1 MSEELARWKAQAQA
15 VTIVR
20 DDWGI
25 AHVRGGTD
33 AEAIFGLMYAQAE
46 DDFNRIET
54 NYINALGRLAQA
66 EGESAIYNDLR
77 MRLFID
83 ASDLEARYA
92 ASPPWLQA
100 LMDAWADGLNY
111 YLAVHPN
118 VTPRVIKHF
127 EPWMALSFTEG
138 SVGGDIER
146 VSLEAL
152 EAFYGTR
159 DTASA
164 GEETPAAQTYFQD
177 SSGSNGFAIAPC
189 NTAGG
194 RALLLINPHPDFFF
208 RSEVQV
214 ESEQGL
220 NVYGTVTWGQFF
232 VYQGFNE
239 RAGWAHTTTGADVI
253 DEYTETIVPRGGHLF
268 YRHGDSERPVEVST
282 IVIPYRTAA
291 GTLARRRFTV
301 YRTHHGPI
309 VRQAD
314 GQWIAV
320 ALMHRP
326 VEALSQSFLRTK
338 ARDYLSFRR
347 VAELKANSLANT
359 IFADADGNIAYFH
372 PQFIPRRDDR
382 FDFTQ
387 PVDGADPATDWNGLH
402 ALEEA
407 PHLLNPPNGWIANTN
422 NWPYSAAGPFSPD
435 AKDYP
440 RYMDTAGEN
449 PRGINAARVLED
461 RKDFTLQS
469 LIAAAYDSYLSGF
482 ARLIPALI
490 AAYDQTPAA
499 EVLKDKVTDQIALLR
514 GWDCRCGVDSIPTS
528 LAVFWGEQLL
538 QEIGPAVRASGGS
551 IASYYDFMLL
561 GRYAINIRWSD
572 VNSIYDYLIDRTSST
587 QKLQALAS
595 ASDRLVRDFGCWRTP
610 WGEINRFQR
619 LSGDILPTFDD
630 ARPSTPVPTPSS
642 LWGALASFK
651 ARRHQGTK
659 RYYGTSGN
667 SFVAVVEFGETVRA
681 LAVSAGGAS
690 GDPGSPHFNDQA
702 ARFATGDLREVYF
715 YPRQLQGHIER
726 TYHPGD

>member
-1 MSEELARWKAQAQA
+1 
-15 VTIVR
+15 
-20 DDWGI
+20 
-25 AHVRGGTD
+25 
-33 AEAIFGLMYAQAE
+33 
-46 DDFNRIET
+46 
-54 NYINALGRLAQA
+54 
-66 EGESAIYNDLR
+66 
-77 MRLFID
+77 
-83 ASDLEARYA
+83 
-92 ASPPWLQA
+92 
-100 LMDAWADGLNY
+100 
-111 YLAVHPN
+111 
-118 VTPRVIKHF
+118 
-127 EPWMALSFTEG
+127 
-138 SVGGDIER
+138 
-146 VSLEAL
+146 
-152 EAFYGTR
+152 
-159 DTASA
+159 
-164 GEETPAAQTYFQD
+164 
-177 SSGSNGFAIAPC
+177 
-189 NTAGG
+189 
-194 RALLLINPHPDFFF
+194 
-208 RSEVQV
+208 
-214 ESEQGL
+214 
-220 NVYGTVTWGQFF
+220 
-232 VYQGFNE
+232 
-239 RAGWAHTTTGADVI
+239 
-253 DEYTETIVPRGGHLF
+253 
-268 YRHGDSERPVEVST
+268 
-282 IVIPYRTAA
+282 
-291 GTLARRRFTV
+291 
-301 YRTHHGPI
+301 
-309 VRQAD
+309 
-314 GQWIAV
+314 
-320 ALMHRP
+320 MHRP

-338 ARDYLSFRR
+338 ARDYHSFRR

-372 PQFIPRRDDR
+372 PQFIPRREDR

-449 PRGINAARVLED
+449 PRGINAALVLED